1 MKTKIKTKRRIV
13 FCGVAA
19 VFLLTVLFNF
29 ALAKQK
35 ASAAKVYEDELYDR
49 APGNSLSLDATIIKS
64 WALPSGY
71 TSAQSFAIN
80 DDDFVVIAAPRGGN
94 KNGGGLNEV
103 IAINRSSKQANGVAF
118 QDMGHAN
125 GATWDSKRNQ
135 LLVVDGKNVYRFDDD
150 YKYIDTKST
159 LNSDGEPISASGIA
173 YDNLHDQY
181 WTSIKA
187 GGYETAI
194 RKVNMSNW
202 KTTTVVKENHTQV
215 NQDLAYYHG
224 YAYRIL
230 WTGNNSDYAYKNGH
244 FQVNSGVILQ
254 FGDDGTFTGS
264 FYMPNI
270 SCELESAAFAGDEMY
285 LLYNNCGSNGSRADG
300 YYAIAKVSN
309 TNKQLKKMYHRFNV
323 NYDANGGTGAPS
335 SYVTHVGIPSKLSKT
350 VPTRENYKFL
360 GWSTNKNATKK
371 EYASGAEFV
380 RKYSTIKTNTEA
392 VEEQDVTL
400 YAVWEEQ
407 KYTVNYNANGG
418 TGAPASQTADK
429 TQNIT
434 LSSTIPTR
442 TNYTFL
448 GWSTSKTAT
457 TATYQPGDSFTS
469 HENTTLYAV
478 WRGDTYTVRY
488 NAAGGTGAPSAQS
501 AAKTTN
507 ITLSSTIPTRTD
519 FDFLGWATSA
529 GGTVVYHPGDS
540 YTGRE
545 DITLYAVWS
554 VQTYT
559 ISFNANGGSGAPSA
573 MRVAKVASSV
583 KIPATR
589 PTRSGYTFRGWATSA
604 SSTTVAYNAGDNYTN
619 KSDITLYAVWEE
631 NSTTPTITTIEIN
644 YDANGGEN
652 APAATVSEPGSI
664 TLSSETPTRDGYSF
678 LGWSTA
684 SDATTA
690 TYQAGA
696 TAEFNVDT
704 LLYAVWSRST
714 ITLSYDANGGSGAPA
729 AHSGAVGEITVSTTE
744 PTREGYSFDG
754 WAITQG
760 ESASYQ
766 PGDLY
771 RGSVSRKLYAVWS
784 QQTVN
789 INYHYCKSVA
799 NPVSA
804 VQKVVASRRATIPAG
819 EPTRKA
825 YYFLGWSTGSC
836 LGTAEYDPGD
846 SIYVGDSDIELY
858 AIWGDARFTI
868 RFDVNGGSSDTFDD
882 IIGDDNDVVIPE
894 REPHWDGY
902 VFKGWDE
909 DPEATTATYHPG
921 DTISSE
927 TDLMLY
933 AVWEKSETGEPSN
946 GRDDDPYDSDYD
958 NTDGSSS
965 SDESGAKNPK
975 TSVSNLIG
983 PISIL
988 PIGLI
993 SFMVVVIRRRRS

>member
-13 FCGVAA
+13 FCGVGA

-29 ALAKQK
+29 VIAKQR
-35 ASAAKVYEDELYDR
+35 ASAAVKEYDLTDR
-49 APGNSLSLDATIIKS
+49 KPLNSLALDATILKS
-64 WALPSGY
+64 WQLPSGY

-80 DDDFVVIAAPRGGN
+80 DSDFIIVAAPTGGN
-94 KNGGGLNEV
+94 EDNTGKNQ
-103 IAINRSSKQANGVAF
+103 IITIDRSLKKNPVNKTKYGVGHGNGS
-118 QDMGHAN
+118 
-125 GATWDSKRNQ
+125 TWDSKNKQ
-135 LLVVDGKNVYRFDDD
+135 LLVVDSTNVYRFDKN
-150 YKYIDTKST
+150 YNYIDTKST
-159 LNSDGEPISASGIA
+159 LNSSGGTLGASGVA
-173 YDNLHDQY
+173 YDNLNGQY
-181 WTSIKA
+181 WVSVRA
-187 GGYETAI
+187 NGYDTVI
-194 RKVNMSNW
+194 RRVDMNSW
-202 KTTTVVKENHTQV
+202 ISKTIVKDYHTQV
-215 NQDLAYYHG
+215 NQDLAYRHG
-224 YAYRIL
+224 YSYRIL
-230 WTGNNSDYAYKNGH
+230 WTGNDGKYKNKNGY
-244 FQVNSGVILQ
+244 FGVNSGVIMQ
-254 FGDDGTFTGS
+254 FGDDGTFTGAY
-264 FYMPNI
+264 YMPNI
-270 SCELESAAFAGDEMY
+270 TCELESAAFDGDDMY
-285 LLYNNCGSNGSRADG
+285 LLYNNCGSNGLRADG
-300 YYAIAKVSN
+300 YYAIAKVSDAS
-309 TNKQLKKMYHRFNV
+309 QLKTMYHRFNV
-323 NYDANGGTGAPS
+323 NYDANGGAGAPA
-335 SYVTHVGIPSKLSKT
+335 SYVTHVGISSKISSTK
-350 VPTRENYKFL
+350 PTRTNYTFL
-360 GWSTNKNATKK
+360 GWSTSKTATKAS
-371 EYASGAEFV
+371 YAPGATYL
-380 RKYSTIKTNTEA
+380 RKYSTIDAEGSTSKPSAEK
-392 VEEQDVTL
+392 DVTL

-407 KYTVNYNANGG
+407 KYTVSYNANGG

-501 AAKTTN
+501 AAKTAN
-507 ITLSSTIPTRTD
+507 ITLSSTTPTRTD

-589 PTRSGYTFRGWATSA
+589 PTRSGYIFRGWATSA
-604 SSTTVAYNAGDNYTN
+604 SSTDVSYNAGDDYTN

-631 NSTTPTITTIEIN
+631 NSSTPTTTTIEIN
-644 YDANGGEN
+644 YDANGGFG
-652 APAATVSEPGSI
+652 APATTVSEPGNI
-664 TLSSETPTRDGYSF
+664 TLSSDVPTRDGYNF
-678 LGWSTA
+678 LGWATT

-696 TAEFNVDT
+696 TAEFNADT
-704 LLYAVWSRST
+704 LLYAVWTRGT

-744 PTREGYSFDG
+744 PTREGYNFDG
-754 WAITQG
+754 WAISAN

-784 QQTVN
+784 QQTLN
-789 INYHYCKSVA
+789 INYYLCKSVA
-799 NPVSA
+799 NPVSN
-804 VQKVVASRRATIPAG
+804 VQKVVPMRRAIIPTS
-819 EPTRKA
+819 EPSRKA
-825 YYFLGWSTGSC
+825 YRFLGWSMTGC
-836 LGTAEYDPGD
+836 TGTAEYDPGD
-846 SIYVGDSDIELY
+846 SIYVGNSDVNLY
-858 AIWGDARFTI
+858 AIWGDARFI
-868 RFDVNGGSSDTFDD
+868 VHFDVNGGSSDEFDD

-894 REPHWDGY
+894 REPTWNGY

-909 DPEATTATYHPG
+909 NPDATTATYQPG
-921 DTISSE
+921 DVIGSE
-927 TDLMLY
+927 TDITLY
-933 AVWEKSETGEPSN
+933 AVWEKGDYGTDPDD
-946 GRDDDPYDSDYD
+946 DDDPSGDYD
-958 NTDGSSS
+958 DTEEDDS

-975 TSVSNLIG
+975 TSVSSLIG